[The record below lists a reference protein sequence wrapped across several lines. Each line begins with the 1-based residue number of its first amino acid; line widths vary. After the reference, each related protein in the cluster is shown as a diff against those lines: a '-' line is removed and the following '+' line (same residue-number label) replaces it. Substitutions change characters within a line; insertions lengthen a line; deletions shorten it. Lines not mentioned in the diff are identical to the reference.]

1 MSKTSITEPPVLLA
15 PEYRREIQRC
25 LAPPLT
31 PFAARLILFGSRAR
45 GDAHPGSDIDIAVAA
60 GQPLPREVLAAARE
74 CLEESSI
81 PVRVDLVDLA
91 GADPELASAVSRE
104 GVPWDA

>member
-1 MSKTSITEPPVLLA
+1 MSKTSIAEPPVLLA

-25 LAPPLT
+25 LAPLLT
-31 PFAARLILFGSRAR
+31 PLGARLILFGSRAR

-74 CLEESSI
+74 CLEESSL
-81 PVRVDLVDLA
+81 PFRVDLVDLA
-91 GADPELASAVSRE
+91 GADPELAAAVSRE